1 MSVYEDIIAGLIEA
15 IDDARS
21 ERKTLKRHTVELDDE
36 DTEYIILPSDFI
48 PCRTEV
54 MWFDARDKVSSVAF
68 ELNPQHEETAGGGV
82 LSCAA

>member
-36 DTEYIILPSDFI
+36 DTEYIILSLDFSFS
-48 PCRTEV
+48 PACV
-54 MWFDARDKVSSVAF
+54 
-68 ELNPQHEETAGGGV
+68 G
-82 LSCAA
+82 